1 MKKLAL
7 NIKKLTKIYKK
18 KNYALKNINL
28 EVRKGDFFA
37 ILGQNGAGKSTTIGI
52 ISSLIKKTCGKIKI
66 FDTDIDKEISKAKC
80 NLGYV
85 SQEYNLNQF
94 EKVENILF
102 TQAGLYGISK
112 KFSKVRIYKLL
123 QDLSLFKQREIIVKK
138 LSGGMKRRLMIAR
151 SLVHNPKLL
160 ILDEPTAGLDI
171 ELRKNIW
178 DYMYNINKKEK
189 KTIILTTHY
198 LEEAERLCRNVAIIK
213 KGRIIKNTSMQSL
226 LSKIDRNTFL
236 LETKHPLKKIPYITG
251 VKLQKKDSYN
261 FIISLKKGT
270 KLNEIFNIFDKAN
283 IEIVAMRNT
292 SNRLEERFLNII
304 EKANIEYKI

>member
-1 MKKLAL
+1 MTKIAL

-18 KNYALKNINL
+18 NIYALKDINL
-28 EVRKGDFFA
+28 KVTKGDFFA
-37 ILGQNGAGKSTTIGI
+37 LLGQNGAGKSTTIGI

-66 FDTDIDKEISKAKC
+66 FDTDIDKNFTQAKC
-80 NLGYV
+80 SIGYV

-102 TQAGLYGISK
+102 TQAGYYGISK
-112 KFSKVRIYKLL
+112 KCSKIRIYKLL
-123 QDLSLFKQREIIVKK
+123 QDLSLFKQRDIIVKN

-151 SLVHNPKLL
+151 SLVHNPKMV

-178 DYMYNINKKEK
+178 DYMYNINKNEK

-198 LEEAERLCRNVAIIK
+198 LEEAERLCRNVAIIN

-236 LETKHPLKKIPYITG
+236 LETKHPVQKIPYITG
-251 VKLQKKDSYN
+251 VKIQKKDSYN
-261 FIISLKKGT
+261 FIISFKKGT
-270 KLNEIFNIFDKAN
+270 KLNEIFKIFDKTK
-283 IEIVAMRNT
+283 IEIVYMRNT
-292 SNRLEERFLNII
+292 SNRLEEKFLNLI
-304 EKANIEYKI
+304 EKHRV